1 MNLQEFKEEF
11 NFKYD
16 AASKGGPD
24 IDDYEM
30 SLMLT
35 QAVKDITEAA
45 IASYETEEASKRLIA
60 GLLKY
65 YTSTVTAVTSARK
78 FLEYN
83 VTLPEKLIAIL
94 REEPEIES
102 CASYP
107 EIVSCRVDEFN
118 SLINNPFKRPSF
130 RKVLRME
137 KDKSNITVFSSSK
150 LKSYKITYIK
160 EIKPIIISTL
170 DSGLSI
176 EGITT
181 VSQTELPNFIH
192 SKIIDI
198 AVMKTIKTVRS
209 NYINGKQ

>member
-1 MNLQEFKEEF
+1 MNLEEFREEF

-45 IASYETEEASKRLIA
+45 IASYESEEASKRLLS
-60 GLLKY
+60 GMLSYENGTVNELSKLK
-65 YTSTVTAVTSARK
+65 K
-78 FLEYN
+78 FTKYE
-83 VTLPEKLIAIL
+83 VTLPKNLMAIL

-102 CASYP
+102 CVNYP
-107 EIVSCRVDEFN
+107 EIVSCRIDEFN
-118 SLINNPFKRPSF
+118 SIINNPFKRPSF

-137 KDKSNITVFSSSK
+137 RNQESILVFTSSE
-150 LKSYKITYIK
+150 LKSYKFTYVKDIS
-160 EIKPIIISTL
+160 PIIVRDL
-170 DSGLSI
+170 EDGLSI

-181 VSQTELPNFIH
+181 TSTTKLPSFIH
-192 SKIIDI
+192 SKIIDL

-209 NYINGKQ
+209 NFVNGK